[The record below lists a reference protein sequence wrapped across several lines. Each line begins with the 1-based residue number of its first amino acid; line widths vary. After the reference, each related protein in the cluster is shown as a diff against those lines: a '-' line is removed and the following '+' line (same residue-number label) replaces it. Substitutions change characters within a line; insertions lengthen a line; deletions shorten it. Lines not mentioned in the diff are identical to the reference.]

1 MTKEIVV
8 YTHTHTHTHTHS
20 HICNSVIKKETE
32 ILPFVTTR
40 KDLKG
45 ISLSKFSQ
53 RKTNSIWPHLQM
65 KSETDKQNQNK
76 KQNWTHREYIG
87 GW

>member
-1 MTKEIVV
+1 M
-8 YTHTHTHTHTHS
+8 
-20 HICNSVIKKETE
+20 
-32 ILPFVTTR
+32 TTR

-87 GW
+87 GCQGQENGGSGRKCSRGTKFQL